1 MLAGNCQQRG
11 IVEQERIGC
20 EGMSGVSGKYFS
32 DSMTFEEMEDILRL
46 LPANIYLKDAEGR
59 YIFCTQYWHH
69 LRDKDE
75 PGWSI
80 RGKTD
85 VEIREDKENAML
97 AMEKD
102 REIIR
107 SGKGC
112 RYVIE
117 IFQNGVQEFLEIV
130 KEPVKDSNGNVVGI
144 VGLINDVTESEKIKR
159 NLNRMAMTDSL
170 TGLGNRNSLMRD
182 LERLTEDSM
191 PVSIVS
197 ADCDGLQ
204 MVNDIY
210 GRATGDEYIRMTA
223 MVMEL
228 ALPEDT
234 MVYRVG
240 GDEFIIVLVNTDEN
254 EAKAIMRM
262 FKEQYDQYRIKNQPL
277 SISYGIST
285 ALSVRD
291 DLRRVLEKADLD
303 MCQRKQRRRS
313 VL

>member
-1 MLAGNCQQRG
+1 
-11 IVEQERIGC
+11 
-20 EGMSGVSGKYFS
+20 MSGVSGKYFS
-32 DSMTFEEMEDILRL
+32 DSMTFEEMENILRL
-46 LPANIYLKDAEGR
+46 LPANIYLKDSEGR

-69 LRDKDE
+69 LRDRNE

-130 KEPVKDSNGNVVGI
+130 KEPVRDAEGNIVGI

-159 NLNRMAMTDSL
+159 ELNRMAMTDTL

-204 MVNDIY
+204 MVNETY

-228 ALPEDT
+228 ALPEDAV
-234 MVYRVG
+234 VYRVG
-240 GDEFIIVLVNTDEN
+240 GDEFIILLVNTDEN
-254 EAKAIMRM
+254 EAKGIMRI
-262 FKEQYDQYRIKNQPL
+262 FKEQYDQYRIQNQPL

-291 DLRRVLEKADLD
+291 DLRHVLEKADLD
-303 MCQRKQRRRS
+303 MCQRKQRRRR

>member
-1 MLAGNCQQRG
+1 MLAGNCQQKS
-11 IVEQERIGC
+11 IVEKARIGC

-32 DSMTFEEMEDILRL
+32 DSMTFEEMENILRL
-46 LPANIYLKDAEGR
+46 LPANIYLKDSEGR

-69 LRDKDE
+69 LRDRNE

-130 KEPVKDSNGNVVGI
+130 KEPVRDAEGNIVGI

-159 NLNRMAMTDSL
+159 KLNRMAMTDTL

-204 MVNDIY
+204 MVNETY

-228 ALPEDT
+228 ALPEDAV
-234 MVYRVG
+234 VYRAG
-240 GDEFIIVLVNTDEN
+240 GDEFIILLVNTDEN
-254 EAKAIMRM
+254 EAKGIMRI
-262 FKEQYDQYRIKNQPL
+262 FKEQYDQYRIQNQPL

-303 MCQRKQRRRS
+303 MCQRKQRRRR

>member
-1 MLAGNCQQRG
+1 
-11 IVEQERIGC
+11 
-20 EGMSGVSGKYFS
+20 MSGVSGKYFS
-32 DSMTFEEMEDILRL
+32 DSMTFEEMENILRL
-46 LPANIYLKDAEGR
+46 LPANIYLKDSEGR

-69 LRDKDE
+69 LRDRNE

-130 KEPVKDSNGNVVGI
+130 KEPVRDAEGNIVGI

-159 NLNRMAMTDSL
+159 KLNRMAMTDTL

-204 MVNDIY
+204 MVNETY

-228 ALPEDT
+228 ALPEDAV
-234 MVYRVG
+234 VYRVG
-240 GDEFIIVLVNTDEN
+240 GDEFIILLVNTDEN
-254 EAKAIMRM
+254 EAKGIMRI
-262 FKEQYDQYRIKNQPL
+262 FKEQYDQYRIQNQPL

-291 DLRRVLEKADLD
+291 DLRHVLEKADLD
-303 MCQRKQRRRS
+303 MCQRKQRRRR

>member
-1 MLAGNCQQRG
+1 
-11 IVEQERIGC
+11 
-20 EGMSGVSGKYFS
+20 MSGVSGKYFS
-32 DSMTFEEMEDILRL
+32 DSMTFEEMENILRL
-46 LPANIYLKDAEGR
+46 LPANIYLKDSEGR

-69 LRDKDE
+69 LRDRNE

-85 VEIREDKENAML
+85 LEIREDKENAML

-130 KEPVKDSNGNVVGI
+130 KEPVRDAEGNIVGI

-159 NLNRMAMTDSL
+159 KLNRMAMTDTL

-204 MVNDIY
+204 MVNETY

-228 ALPEDT
+228 ALPEDAV
-234 MVYRVG
+234 VYRVG
-240 GDEFIIVLVNTDEN
+240 GDEFIILLVNTDEN
-254 EAKAIMRM
+254 EAKGIMRI
-262 FKEQYDQYRIKNQPL
+262 FKEQYDQYRIQNQPL

-303 MCQRKQRRRS
+303 MCQRKQRRRR

>member
-1 MLAGNCQQRG
+1 
-11 IVEQERIGC
+11 
-20 EGMSGVSGKYFS
+20 MSGVSGKYFS
-32 DSMTFEEMEDILRL
+32 DSMTFEEMENILRL
-46 LPANIYLKDAEGR
+46 LPANIYLKDSEGR

-69 LRDKDE
+69 LRDRNE

-85 VEIREDKENAML
+85 LEIREDKENAML

-130 KEPVKDSNGNVVGI
+130 KEPVRDAEGNIVGI

-159 NLNRMAMTDSL
+159 KLNRMAMTDTL

-204 MVNDIY
+204 MVNETY

-228 ALPEDT
+228 ALPEDAV
-234 MVYRVG
+234 VYRVG
-240 GDEFIIVLVNTDEN
+240 GDEFIILLVNTDEN
-254 EAKAIMRM
+254 EAKGIMRI
-262 FKEQYDQYRIKNQPL
+262 FKEQYDQYRIQNQPL

-291 DLRRVLEKADLD
+291 DLRHVLEKADLD
-303 MCQRKQRRRS
+303 MCQRKQRRRR

>member
-1 MLAGNCQQRG
+1 
-11 IVEQERIGC
+11 
-20 EGMSGVSGKYFS
+20 MSGVSGKYFS
-32 DSMTFEEMEDILRL
+32 DSMTFEEMENILRL

-59 YIFCTQYWHH
+59 YIFCTQYWRH
-69 LRDKDE
+69 LRDRDK

-107 SGKGC
+107 SGRGC

-130 KEPVKDSNGNVVGI
+130 KEPVKDSSGNVVGI

-159 NLNRMAMTDSL
+159 KLSRLAMTDSL

-204 MVNDIY
+204 MVNDTY

-254 EAKAIMRM
+254 EAKEIMRI
-262 FKEQYDQYRIKNQPL
+262 FKEQYDQYRVKNQPL

-285 ALSVRD
+285 AVSVRD

>member
-1 MLAGNCQQRG
+1 MGDKDMPGGAA
-11 IVEQERIGC
+11 
-20 EGMSGVSGKYFS
+20 SYFS
-32 DSMTFEEMEDILRL
+32 DSMTFEEMEKILSL

-59 YIFCTQYWHH
+59 YVFCTQYWHH

-75 PGWSI
+75 PGWTI

-85 VEIREDKENAML
+85 VEIREDKENALL

-102 REIIR
+102 REIMR

-130 KEPVKDSNGNVVGI
+130 KEPIRDGKGNIVGI
-144 VGLINDVTESEKIKR
+144 VGLINDVSESEKLKR
-159 NLNRMAMTDSL
+159 KLNRMAMTDSL

-182 LERLTEDSM
+182 LEKLTADSL
-191 PVSIVS
+191 PISIVS

-204 MVNDIY
+204 MVNDTY

-228 ALPEDT
+228 ALPEDA

-240 GDEFIIVLVNTDEN
+240 GDEFTIVLVNTDEN
-254 EAKAIMRM
+254 EAKGIMRM
-262 FKEQYDQYRIKNQPL
+262 FKEQYDQYRIQNQPL

-285 ALSVRD
+285 AESVRD

-303 MCQRKQRRRS
+303 MCQRKQRRRR